1 MSTDS
6 DLDSTEF
13 DKILGQYRLR
23 LNGLLKPLRLY
34 GQGVVVDAV
43 ADELVH
49 LALQM
54 HMKLSGVDMP
64 YEVNDMSWW
73 EV

>member
-1 MSTDS
+1 VSTDS